1 MTLKQLLEGLFYE
14 YTFSEKHRLANECNF
29 TKLKLRTQEKRIS
42 YSAKELCPAIRSCFR
57 ILHLITYRFSKEKSL
72 FPAFKISA
80 STWWLYIS
88 AVQFS
93 SVAQSCPTLCSPMN
107 CSTPGLPVHQQLPEF
122 TQTHVHRVS
131 DAIQPSHPLSSPSP
145 PAPKPSQH
153 QSLFQWVNSSHEV
166 AKVADT
172 KTFL

>member
-131 DAIQPSHPLSSPSP
+131 DAIHHLILCRPLLLLPPSP
-145 PAPKPSQH
+145 PSIRVFSSESTLRMRWPK
-153 QSLFQWVNSSHEV
+153 
-166 AKVADT
+166 
-172 KTFL
+172 

>member
-14 YTFSEKHRLANECNF
+14 YTFSEKPRLANECNF

-80 STWWLYIS
+80 STW
-88 AVQFS
+88 
-93 SVAQSCPTLCSPMN
+93 
-107 CSTPGLPVHQQLPEF
+107 
-122 TQTHVHRVS
+122 
-131 DAIQPSHPLSSPSP
+131 
-145 PAPKPSQH
+145 
-153 QSLFQWVNSSHEV
+153 
-166 AKVADT
+166 
-172 KTFL
+172 